1 MYLKNLPIHGILY
14 RISEN
19 FPAKEVS
26 PTEKKGVKIA
36 AQNRKAF
43 HDYFVEDRYEAGI
56 ELFGTEVKSIRAG
69 TLNLKDSYC
78 TVKDGELFVHS
89 MHISPYEKGNIFN
102 RDPVRTRRLL
112 MHKREIRKLHALVK
126 QDGYALVPLSV
137 YFKDARVKVEIGLCK
152 GKKNYDKREAAAKR
166 DAGREMDRALKAR
179 R

>member
-1 MYLKNLPIHGILY
+1 MNNQAVRGIL
-14 RISEN
+14 
-19 FPAKEVS
+19 KESSRLETEVDF
-26 PTEKKGVKIA
+26 TEKKGIKIA
-36 AQNRKAF
+36 AQNRKAY

-89 MHISPYEKGNIFN
+89 LHISPYEKGNIFN

-112 MHKREIRKLHALVK
+112 MHRREIRKLHALIQ
-126 QDGYALVPLSV
+126 QDGYTLVPLSV

-152 GKKNYDKREAAAKR
+152 GKKNYDKRAATAQR
-166 DAGREMDRALKAR
+166 DARREIDRTLKER
-179 R
+179 NR